1 VTFAKNHVVAEDS
14 IDVEGGLLAMAEPD
28 RLGVRCF
35 KGIPYAA
42 PPVGPLRWRAPA
54 PVIPWSG
61 IRATDGFGPNSLQGV
76 VFNDI
81 DPYAAGVSEDC
92 LYLNVWT
99 PARLEGSDRLPVM
112 FWIHGGGF
120 AAGSGAEPRYDGA
133 RLAARGIIVVTMNYR
148 LGALGFLA
156 HPELR
161 AEDPPRP
168 SGNWGLM
175 DLIAAL
181 NWVRRNIPAFGGD
194 PRAITIAGESAG
206 SSAVSI
212 LMASPIAKGL
222 FARAI
227 GESGAFFTAPARRLD
242 QRAQAELA
250 GLDFAR
256 KIGAKSADDLRR
268 AAADDIL
275 AAAPSIGF
283 RPIVDGHILPQA
295 PAALFAQ
302 RRHHDVPLLA
312 GWNKDEGF
320 NFPLPET
327 GRSYEDTVRDMF
339 GAKAPA
345 VLALYPSG
353 DAATTRASARAL
365 GGDARIGHST
375 WAWIE
380 AQRTHG
386 TADIFRFRFD
396 RAPLTP
402 EGWFGDVPSREAGA
416 FHAGELLY
424 VFDTLE
430 AFPWL
435 VEDAD
440 RTIARI
446 TTAWWTNFVK
456 TGNPNGP
463 GVPAWPSH
471 RGEGS
476 PVMHIDHSPDVKFG
490 TDDDRHRLL
499 ASATDARG

>member
-1 VTFAKNHVVAEDS
+1 MTGRGS
-14 IDVEGGLLAMAEPD
+14 IEVEGGRLAIAVPD

-42 PPVGPLRWRAPA
+42 PPVGPLRWRPPA
-54 PVIPWSG
+54 PVIPWTG
-61 IRATDGFGPNSLQGV
+61 IRPTDRFGSNAVQGI

-81 DPYAAGVSEDC
+81 DPYAAGISEDC
-92 LYLNVWT
+92 LYLNIWT
-99 PARLEGSDRLPVM
+99 PARLDGSDRLPVM

-120 AAGSGAEPRYDGA
+120 AVGSGAEPRYDGA
-133 RLAARGIIVVTMNYR
+133 SLAARGIIVVTMNYR

-156 HPELR
+156 HPALT
-161 AEDPPRP
+161 AEHPHRG

-181 NWVRRNIPAFGGD
+181 DWVRRNIAAFGGD
-194 PRAITIAGESAG
+194 PQAITIAGESAG
-206 SSAVSI
+206 ASAVSI

-227 GESGAFFTAPARRLD
+227 GESGAFFAAPARKLD
-242 QRAQAELA
+242 QLAQAEQA

-256 KIGAKSADDLRR
+256 KIGANSADDLRKVS
-268 AAADDIL
+268 ADDIL
-275 AAAPSIGF
+275 AAAPGIGF
-283 RPIVDGHILPQA
+283 RPIVDGHILPQP

-302 RRHHDVPLLA
+302 RLHHDVPLLA

-320 NFPLPET
+320 NFPLLSDADSP
-327 GRSYEDTVRDMF
+327 YEDIVRDVF
-339 GAKAPA
+339 GAKARD
-345 VLALYPSG
+345 VLALYPPG
-353 DAATTRASARAL
+353 DAASARAL

-386 TADIFRFRFD
+386 SADIFRFRFD

-402 EGWFGDVPSREAGA
+402 EGWFGDTPSRDAGA
-416 FHAGELLY
+416 FHASELLY
-424 VFDTLE
+424 VFDTLD

-435 VEDAD
+435 IEDAD
-440 RTIARI
+440 RTIA
-446 TTAWWTNFVK
+446 TTTAAWWTNFVK

-463 GVPAWPSH
+463 GVPTWPSH

-476 PVMHIDHSPDVKFG
+476 PVMHIDHSPCVKFG
-490 TDDDRHRLL
+490 TDDERHRLL
-499 ASATDARG
+499 ASTMPALR